1 MRLLVTGGTGW
12 VGRHVVRVARAAGH
26 DVVAA
31 SRNPG
36 GDGPGGDGD
45 GDGPGGVRLD
55 VRDATEVRRCLETV
69 RPDTVV
75 HTAYDQQDWATTT
88 LGTVHV
94 VRACRRVGARLV
106 ALSSDLVLPSREAWS
121 DESVPPAP
129 TTPYAAAKAACEAA
143 VAAALEDA
151 VVVRTSLVVGSGSKH
166 HALVHAVAAGQG
178 ALRGDEIRCP
188 VHVLDLSAVLVELA
202 ARADAAPGLLHVAGP
217 QALSR
222 HELGHVVA
230 RHEGLDPASLQAEP
244 RGDAPGPACVRLD
257 STLATSLLRTRIRPV
272 DEALAAEGS
281 C

>member
-69 RPDTVV
+69 RPDAVV

-94 VRACRRVGARLV
+94 VRACSRVGARLV

-143 VAAALEDA
+143 VSAALDDA

-178 ALRGDEIRCP
+178 ALREDEIRCT
-188 VHVLDLSAVLVELA
+188 VHVLDLSTALVELA

-222 HELGHVVA
+222 HEPGDVVA
-230 RHEGLDPASLQAEP
+230 RHEGLDPASLPAEP
-244 RGDAPGPACVRLD
+244 RGEAPGPACVRPD
-257 STLATSLLRTRIRPV
+257 STLATSLLRTRIRTV

-281 C
+281 G